1 MSAELQTQLTSQLNK
16 ALAGKDILLSVWN
29 MTGTDLLAIAG
40 QQGLTVNR
48 DKDTFEVTSKDAN
61 GWKEFIGGFKEWS
74 IDNDGIYVRDHDS
87 HKELKKIYN
96 GDEPVLLKV
105 TNQKTQTDMFGG
117 LAILQSYPVE
127 FPYDDASTYTAS
139 FQGTG
144 ELVDLE
150 DVASA
155 PEGV

>member
-1 MSAELQTQLTSQLNK
+1 MSTELQTQLTSQLNK

-150 DVASA
+150 DVASE